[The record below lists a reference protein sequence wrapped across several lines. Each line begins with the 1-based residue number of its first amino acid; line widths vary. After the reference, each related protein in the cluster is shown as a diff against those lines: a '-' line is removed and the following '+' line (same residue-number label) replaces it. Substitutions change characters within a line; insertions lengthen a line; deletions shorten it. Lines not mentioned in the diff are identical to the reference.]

1 MRIYIYTY
9 KYIYIR
15 VYIICILFIYIYI
28 FIHIY
33 IYIYD
38 GPHAWVCVVDSF
50 VSIELFDLWVYHS
63 LPLYIYIYTFIMYRH
78 MQKVCI
84 CVHQEVVEHPCVFL
98 SWRPRPSTLALLGAV
113 VKSWSFELDDGEI
126 WNKCINENWIIM
138 VFCRCFSKPIHFHE
152 CCLIELARFCP
163 SFKENE
169 RTCKIWTVVATC
181 FSCVCVLHLH
191 YGTSYGSAGY
201 IAGWAGAVSRLP
213 RKISI

>member
-1 MRIYIYTY
+1 MYFVYIYIY
-9 KYIYIR
+9 
-15 VYIICILFIYIYI
+15 L

-33 IYIYD
+33 IYD
-38 GPHAWVCVVDSF
+38 VPHACVCVVDSF

-63 LPLYIYIYTFIMYRH
+63 LPLYVYIYTFIMYRH

-181 FSCVCVLHLH
+181 FSCVCVC
-191 YGTSYGSAGY
+191 YTCTMAPAMVRQG
-201 IAGWAGAVSRLP
+201 ILP
-213 RKISI
+213 DELVQSHDSHAKSQFNLEISGVWWFQGLLQK